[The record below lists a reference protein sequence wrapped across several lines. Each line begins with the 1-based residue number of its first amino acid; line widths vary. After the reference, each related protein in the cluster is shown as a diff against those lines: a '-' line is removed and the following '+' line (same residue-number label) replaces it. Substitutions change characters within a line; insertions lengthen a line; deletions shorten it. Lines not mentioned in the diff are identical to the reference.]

1 MKKIDPAEILPI
13 AEYERVRDE
22 MRRAIIEHKKN
33 RRIDVGPQVTF
44 VFEDRKTTLFQI
56 QEILRVEHIEDPE
69 AVAAEVKIYN
79 DILPDE
85 GEISATVM
93 IAFSRTGAIRE
104 ERALLVGL
112 MEGVR
117 LHLGDRI
124 VRASYE
130 EGRETDDRISAVQY
144 VRFRFDPDDV
154 RALRDAERV
163 ALVIDHPAYQHEAE
177 LWPAMRASLLGDL
190 GDPDA

>member
-1 MKKIDPAEILPI
+1 MKKIDPSEILPI
-13 AEYERVRDE
+13 VEYERVRDE

-56 QEILRVEHIEDPE
+56 QEILRVEHIEDPD
-69 AVAAEVKIYN
+69 AVAAELKVYN
-79 DILPDE
+79 DILPGE
-85 GEISATVM
+85 GELSATVM

-104 ERALLVGL
+104 ERAQLVGL

-117 LHLGDRI
+117 LELGDRN
-124 VRASYE
+124 VRAGYE

-144 VRFRFDPDDV
+144 VRFRFEPDDIA
-154 RALRDAERV
+154 ALRDAERA
-163 ALVIDHPAYQHEAE
+163 ALVIDHPAYRHQAE
-177 LWPAMRASLLGDL
+177 IWPEMRASLLEDL
-190 GDPDA
+190 RAG